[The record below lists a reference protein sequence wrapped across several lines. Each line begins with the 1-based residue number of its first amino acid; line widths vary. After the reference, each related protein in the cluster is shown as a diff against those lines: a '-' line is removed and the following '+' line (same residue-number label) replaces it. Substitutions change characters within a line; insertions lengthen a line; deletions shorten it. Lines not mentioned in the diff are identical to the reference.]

1 MVKLNRAVI
10 IITNSLLLPE
20 IIVLRNFLYL
30 ILLSG
35 LATAA
40 VADEEPLDS
49 VVDMSALIDVSG
61 LIEKVSEKRVVY
73 VGETHDQYQHHLN
86 QLAIIKGL
94 HAKHSDLAIGLEFFF
109 QPYQKVLDQYIA
121 GEIDEAGL
129 IRGTEYFDRWR
140 FDYRLYRPIFR
151 YAREHGI
158 AMIALNL
165 EREITDQ
172 VGQEGVESLSPEQ
185 KARLPAEIA
194 RDNESYRQRLKTIYD
209 AHPHREGRDF
219 ERFLDVQ
226 LLWDESMAQRAAEW
240 LIENPDGRMVILA
253 GAGHL
258 IYGDGIPSRLSR
270 RVDVSQAI
278 VINVNTVPELN
289 PELSDYLILA
299 DQQAL
304 PPSGKLGVFLDV
316 ESSPPSVKGF
326 TENSGAAEA
335 GIKEKDLLV
344 SVDDQPIQ
352 SYADLRIAL
361 MDRAVGDVVQLA
373 VKRERLILGTIVE
386 TYPVTLR

>member
-1 MVKLNRAVI
+1 M
-10 IITNSLLLPE
+10 
-20 IIVLRNFLYL
+20 LRNYL
-30 ILLSG
+30 FFILLTG
-35 LATAA
+35 LLTGSMA
-40 VADEEPLDS
+40 EEKTQDS

-61 LIEKVSEKRVVY
+61 LVEKVSDKRVVY

-129 IRGTEYFDRWR
+129 IRGSDYFNRWR
-140 FDYRLYRPIFR
+140 FDYRLYRPIFSF
-151 YAREHGI
+151 AREHGI
-158 AMIALNL
+158 PMIALNL

-172 VGQEGVESLSPEQ
+172 VSREGIESLSPEQ
-185 KARLPAEIA
+185 QARLPAEIA
-194 RDNESYRQRLKTIYD
+194 RDNESYRERLQTIYE

-226 LLWDESMAQRAAEW
+226 LLWDESMAERAAEW
-240 LIENPDGRMVILA
+240 IEENPQGHLVILA

-270 RVDVSQAI
+270 RVDASQAI
-278 VINVNTVPELN
+278 VLNVNSVPELN
-289 PELSDYLILA
+289 PELADYLILA
-299 DQQAL
+299 DQHKL

-316 ESSPPSVKGF
+316 ESSPPSVNGF
-326 TENSGAAEA
+326 VENSGAAEA

-344 SVDDQPIQ
+344 SVDDQPIE
-352 SYADLRIAL
+352 SYAELRIAL
-361 MDRAVGDVVQLA
+361 MDREVGEVVKLS
-373 VKRERLILGTIVE
+373 VKRERLVLGTIVE
-386 TYPVTLR
+386 TYQVTLR

>member
-1 MVKLNRAVI
+1 M
-10 IITNSLLLPE
+10 
-20 IIVLRNFLYL
+20 
-30 ILLSG
+30 
-35 LATAA
+35 
-40 VADEEPLDS
+40 
-49 VVDMSALIDVSG
+49 
-61 LIEKVSEKRVVY
+61 
-73 VGETHDQYQHHLN
+73 
-86 QLAIIKGL
+86 
-94 HAKHSDLAIGLEFFF
+94 
-109 QPYQKVLDQYIA
+109 
-121 GEIDEAGL
+121 AGL

-172 VGQEGVESLSPEQ
+172 VGQEGVESLSPQQ

-304 PPSGKLGVFLDV
+304 PLSGKLGVFLDV

-344 SVDDQPIQ
+344 SVDDQPIE

-361 MDRAVGDVVQLA
+361 MDRAVGEVVQLA

>member
-1 MVKLNRAVI
+1 M
-10 IITNSLLLPE
+10 LPE
-20 IIVLRNFLYL
+20 IIVLRNYL
-30 ILLSG
+30 FFILLTG
-35 LATAA
+35 LLTGSMA
-40 VADEEPLDS
+40 EEKTQDS

-61 LIEKVSEKRVVY
+61 LVEKVSDKRVVY

-129 IRGTEYFDRWR
+129 IRGSDYFNRWR
-140 FDYRLYRPIFR
+140 FDYRLYRPIFSF
-151 YAREHGI
+151 AREHGI
-158 AMIALNL
+158 PMIALNL

-172 VGQEGVESLSPEQ
+172 VSREGIESLSPEQ
-185 KARLPAEIA
+185 QARLPAEIA
-194 RDNESYRQRLKTIYD
+194 RDNESYRERLQTIYE

-226 LLWDESMAQRAAEW
+226 LLWDESMAERAAEW
-240 LIENPDGRMVILA
+240 IEENPQGHLVILA

-270 RVDVSQAI
+270 RVDASQAI
-278 VINVNTVPELN
+278 VLNVNSVPELN
-289 PELSDYLILA
+289 PELADYLILA
-299 DQQAL
+299 DQHKL

-316 ESSPPSVKGF
+316 ESSPPSVNGF
-326 TENSGAAEA
+326 VENSGAAEA

-344 SVDDQPIQ
+344 SVDDQPIE

-361 MDRAVGDVVQLA
+361 MDREVGEVVKLS
-373 VKRERLILGTIVE
+373 VKRERLVLGTIVE
-386 TYPVTLR
+386 TYQVTLR